1 MNSEVDTSI
10 LNSVNIKRFTKSVLE
25 NYGAEIDRSDSA
37 KWQVTFPREIKER
50 LDREHGTLVF
60 DPADRELGAGDLLVQ
75 PGTRVFSAL
84 LDIVQQPDTV
94 GCLQLTEDEL
104 QVKPPI
110 VLQESEL
117 TASVIDFDKRSAD
130 FALAFHFQVQF
141 ETPSSFHSEEMFSV
155 TIDPDTGTR
164 LPDLTARLTAH
175 LPQLLQ
181 ENNDYTA
188 GDISQRRVQQAFEQ
202 AQQAVI
208 DRSQPIVADIRDEA
222 NEKAS
227 ERIAEI
233 SNWYDQHRSE
243 LDEQLTEQKEEI
255 RKWEKKYRKARK
267 DETRRRYVKNRK
279 EAENELEHLKQEVQ
293 RKKRELDTEE
303 SEEIDEVIDRN
314 EVSIDVSLLG
324 VTEITYV
331 RGTLALTVQSPHADR
346 EIEVSYLPATD
357 EFQGLDCEVCSQ
369 DLTDGVLPRLCE
381 NGHLIGDPCATTCR
395 SCGLA
400 YCDDCGTTS
409 RFAECELCWDP
420 VCSDC
425 IQTCASC
432 DSSICDDHSDVCQ
445 ACQATTCQLC
455 GEACETCGGFHCDA
469 DLEHCPD
476 CDAYHCGAHTD
487 SCDHCG
493 SVRCKAHL
501 GRCEDCGDIV
511 CSNHGDTCVTCDDIL
526 CDDHIDYCGSCA
538 EDSDHSESG
547 FCPTHAVHCSVGS
560 ETLCAAHREATTLDS
575 EYVCESHREACSS
588 CQVKYA
594 DTELADGWCSAC
606 RSISDTNPDQIPQT
620 VANDFRSVKAGM
632 NDAYMVILGK
642 QLFGRNKLIVYD
654 IESGKEIH
662 RHNAGMVKQLLGG
675 Y

>member
-1 MNSEVDTSI
+1 MKSEVDTSI
-10 LNSVNIKRFTKSVLE
+10 LNNVNIKRFTKSVLE

-37 KWQVTFPREIKER
+37 KWQVTFPRELKER

-84 LDIVQQPDTV
+84 LDVVQESGTV
-94 GCLQLTEDEL
+94 GRLRLTEDEL
-104 QVKPPI
+104 QINPPT

-117 TASVIDFDKRSAD
+117 TASVINFSKRSAD

-155 TIDPDTGTR
+155 TIDPDTSTR
-164 LPDLTARLTAH
+164 LPDLTERLTAH

-181 ENNDYTA
+181 ESNDHTA
-188 GDISQRRVQQAFEQ
+188 GDISQQKVQQAFEE
-202 AQQAVI
+202 AQQAVV
-208 DRSQPIVADIRDEA
+208 DRSRPIVSDIQDEA
-222 NEKAS
+222 DESAT

-233 SNWYDQHRSE
+233 SDWYDQRRRE
-243 LDEQLTEQKEEI
+243 LDEQLTQQEEEI
-255 RKWEKKYRKARK
+255 RKWKNKYHNARK
-267 DETRRRYVKNRK
+267 DETRRRYLNNRK
-279 EAENELEHLKQEVQ
+279 EAERELEQLKQEVQ
-293 RKKRELDTEE
+293 QKKRELDIEE

-314 EVSIDVSLLG
+314 EVSVDLSLLG

-331 RGTLALTVQSPHADR
+331 RGKLELTVRSPHADH

-369 DLTDGVLPRLCE
+369 DLTDGVLPRLCAS
-381 NGHLIGDPCATTCR
+381 GHLIGEPCATTCR
-395 SCGLA
+395 SCGLT
-400 YCDDCGTTS
+400 YCDDCETPS
-409 RFAECELCWDP
+409 KFSECELCWNL

-425 IQTCASC
+425 TQTCSSC
-432 DSSICDDHSDVCQ
+432 ESPICDDHSEVCQ
-445 ACQATTCQLC
+445 ACQATTCRLC
-455 GEACETCGGFHCDA
+455 GEVCETCGGFYCDS

-476 CDAYHCGAHTD
+476 CDAYHCGSHVD

-493 SVRCKAHL
+493 SVRCNAHL
-501 GRCEDCGDIV
+501 GRCKDCGDVV

-526 CDDHIDYCGSCA
+526 CEDHIDYCGSCT
-538 EDSDHSESG
+538 EDPDYSECG

-560 ETLCAAHREATTLDS
+560 ETLCTDHRHATTLGS
-575 EYVCESHREACSS
+575 GYVCKSHRETCGS
-588 CQVKYA
+588 CQIKYA

-606 RSISDTNPDQIPQT
+606 RSISDTNTDQIPRD
-620 VANDFRSVKAGM
+620 VANDFRSVKVGR
-632 NDAYMVILGK
+632 NDEYMVILGK
-642 QLFGRNKLIVYD
+642 QLLGRNKLIVYE

-662 RHNAGMVKQLLGG
+662 RHNAGMLKQLLGE